1 MNWWCLDVELY
12 IRVLRLKLR
21 KKVFVV
27 KIKLIHVMRTLTE
40 FNGIRNH
47 KINLIQVC
55 WDLNELTTMKDL
67 LQGNKTINQLDHNAY
82 TWRRANEV

>member
-1 MNWWCLDVELY
+1 MQ
-12 IRVLRLKLR
+12 
-21 KKVFVV
+21 
-27 KIKLIHVMRTLTE
+27 TLTE